1 MRGFLNLMIVHQLWV
16 SWFFIST
23 VWWLSRLTCTN
34 HLFVRRAFWIHP
46 WTLLIVS
53 LRTWIR
59 ILFCG
64 AKKWVQ
70 CCLLTLLLV
79 NVILNLL
86 RIFSDNILSSKSW
99 SNRFKQISVI
109 PTGLKAPKTLIVDER
124 MKYLSFL
131 LHVFLL
137 WHTEWNESSW
147 WSLLLVWVE
156 IDWNGDHPK
165 IRLGW
170 LSSRLS
176 WFSWFRRCRRLRL
189 SSESSRR
196 SRSCSGSEE
205 GS

>member
-1 MRGFLNLMIVHQLWV
+1 MRGILNLLIVHQLWV

-109 PTGLKAPKTLIVDER
+109 PTGLKAPKIL
-124 MKYLSFL
+124 YLCWWENEIFKSL
-131 LHVFLL
+131 TSCISPLTHWVEWVFLV
-137 WHTEWNESSW
+137 ESSPC
-147 WSLLLVWVE
+147 LGR
-156 IDWNGDHPK
+156 DWLEWGPSQDQA
-165 IRLGW
+165 W
-170 LSSRLS
+170 LTL
-176 WFSWFRRCRRLRL
+176 F
-189 SSESSRR
+189 
-196 SRSCSGSEE
+196 
-205 GS
+205 